1 MNTTGRFRRRLA
13 PLAIVVSLL
22 LVGSCRKQTTIQ
34 TPPPVQVANSINALA
49 QSVDAATSAL
59 IAARDAGKLPQA
71 DLNSAF
77 RVITSIAATGKQLN
91 AELRSTDT
99 WEVQKTKMRQ
109 IIVASGVASI
119 SSSLPPNAR
128 AIMLVALTTFNAISA
143 GVGGPIL

>member
-1 MNTTGRFRRRLA
+1 MNIIVNFRRRLV
-13 PLAIVVSLL
+13 PLAIVFSLL
-22 LVGSCRKQTTIQ
+22 LAGSCRKQTAIQ
-34 TPPPVQVANSINALA
+34 TPPPVQMASSINALA

-59 IAARDAGKLPQA
+59 IAARDAGKLSQP
-71 DLNSAF
+71 DLNIAF
-77 RVITSIAATGKQLN
+77 KVIVAISTTGKQLN

-109 IIVASGVASI
+109 IVVASGIAAT

-128 AIMLVALTTFNAISA
+128 AIILVALTTFNAISA